1 MVSISFELDMY
12 EMCKV
17 SKELLL
23 KYEEKQNFLVEMGFK
38 A

>member
-17 SKELLL
+17 LKELLL
-23 KYEEKQNFLVEMGFK
+23 KYEEIQTFCVEMGFK